1 MCAAFVQI
9 DVVVVI
15 VKQLLLYCGELKL
28 ACDTRSVRES
38 LKVGRRCKNI
48 LVNT

>member
-1 MCAAFVQI
+1 MCAAFIQI

-15 VKQLLLYCGELKL
+15 VKQLLLYCGELTL

-38 LKVGRRCKNI
+38 LKN
-48 LVNT
+48 L